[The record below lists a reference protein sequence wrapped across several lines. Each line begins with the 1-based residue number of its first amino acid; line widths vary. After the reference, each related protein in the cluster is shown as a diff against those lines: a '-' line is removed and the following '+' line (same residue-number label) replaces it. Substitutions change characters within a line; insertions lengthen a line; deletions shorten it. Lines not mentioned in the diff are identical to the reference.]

1 MKIVKIN
8 KISLGHRLSLKD
20 IHRDS
25 TDISISDL
33 KDFRFFLLW
42 TNSAYLFF
50 VEFLYRII
58 KQYTMH

>member
-33 KDFRFFLLW
+33 KDFRFFCYGLIQHI
-42 TNSAYLFF
+42 Y
-50 VEFLYRII
+50 FLSNFC
-58 KQYTMH
+58 TA